1 MNQLERT
8 HRVYAPNRQAAIADA
23 LLHFPRSEL
32 YSARAQRGRFS
43 RFNDK
48 RLYKVIVSED
58 LD

>member
-1 MNQLERT
+1 MVALERT
-8 HRVYAPNRQAAIADA
+8 YKIYAPNRQAAIADA
-23 LLHFPRSEL
+23 LLHFPRSEV

-43 RFNDK
+43 RFNNK